1 MAMTSVPFDVLE
13 AYVAAVLAGQPIPAE
28 TGDPALDR
36 ALTALA
42 APDHREQGE
51 DAYPLGYCE

>member
-1 MAMTSVPFDVLE
+1 MVMTSVPFAVLE

-28 TGDPALDR
+28 TGDPAL
-36 ALTALA
+36 TALA

-51 DAYPLGYCE
+51 DAYPLGYWE